1 MILRWS
7 RPSDVNDEFF
17 LQLFSRQTHFLG
29 SGYYFEV
36 WHKKL
41 NTTKILTLCLHTKRQ
56 ATSHDETLPNQGDSG
71 GRSVVFVV
79 IVHVVVVVAANLGAR
94 KLHPVHNPCEC
105 KIHVVV
111 LGVAWLLFCTA
122 AREVA
127 IISKSI
133 EVIPSDSPIHG
144 DRGYCV
150 GQIMSA
156 IANNI
161 KTTTQLRGV
170 ACYLQKGC
178 LKYPAT
184 EPLALSSSHTRRR
197 HQ

>member
-1 MILRWS
+1 MMSFLTVVFTVRHTALDQATILKYG
-7 RPSDVNDEFF
+7 
-17 LQLFSRQTHFLG
+17 T
-29 SGYYFEV
+29 
-36 WHKKL
+36 KKW
-41 NTTKILTLCLHTKRQ
+41 NTAKILTLCLHTRRQ
-56 ATSHDETLPNQGDSG
+56 AISHDDTLPNQGDSG

-150 GQIMSA
+150 GQIMSVGHL
-156 IANNI
+156 
-161 KTTTQLRGV
+161 QL
-170 ACYLQKGC
+170 QQQ
-178 LKYPAT
+178 
-184 EPLALSSSHTRRR
+184 H
-197 HQ
+197 